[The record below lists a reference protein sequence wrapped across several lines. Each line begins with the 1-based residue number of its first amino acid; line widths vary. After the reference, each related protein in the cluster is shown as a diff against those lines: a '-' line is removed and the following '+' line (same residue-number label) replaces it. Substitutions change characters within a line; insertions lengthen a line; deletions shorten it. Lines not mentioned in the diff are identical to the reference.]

1 MYSRMACVDAE
12 GLDARLRRGPL
23 DTRHAAAV
31 VRKVPEAVEFAHQ
44 KGVVHRDLKPANVM
58 IDHEGGVKV
67 TDFGIARRLTVD
79 DSDAPDPTDRAPRR
93 VLAGALFPLTPAGT
107 GLGTPGY
114 IAPEQEIDAS
124 PAGPAADTWAL

>member
-44 KGVVHRDLKPANVM
+44 KGVVHRDLKPANVLL
-58 IDHEGGVKV
+58 DREGGVKV

-79 DSDAPDPTDRAPRR
+79 DSDEPDPTDRRLRR
-93 VLAGALFPLTPAGT
+93 EVAGT
-107 GLGTPGY
+107 LFRLTAAGTVLGTPGY
-114 IAPEQEIDAS
+114 MAPVQSMDAS
-124 PAGPAADTWAL
+124 RAGPAADIWA